1 MTKNSTKR
9 QPMFQKPD
17 THPLFHLFLS
27 NQTAHRKR
35 EREREREREEEANI
49 PSNVGAVRWGYSWCY
64 QYRRAQKKFPWRRRR
79 RRSLQT
85 GCLRPPNLAAGTA
98 SPWNDSF
105 FVLRLHCRRRDDTV
119 NVKICSLKDLKRKR
133 HRFIPP
139 SLLKNPDFLSETSE
153 RTDSRVFLSTLGPPG
168 HINYIHMLK
177 SENNKKR

>member
-27 NQTAHRKR
+27 NQTAHRKT
-35 EREREREREEEANI
+35 EREREREEEEEEANI

-64 QYRRAQKKFPWRRRR
+64 QYRRAQKKFPRRGRR

-105 FVLRLHCRRRDDTV
+105 FVLSLHCRRRDDTV

-133 HRFIPP
+133 HRFIPQV
-139 SLLKNPDFLSETSE
+139 SLKTQIFSLKPVNEPTVGF
-153 RTDSRVFLSTLGPPG
+153 F
-168 HINYIHMLK
+168 
-177 SENNKKR
+177 